1 MKLNKKGFSM
11 IEIIA
16 TVAILVILS
25 VIGIVSVNSIIERGK
40 EEHYVS
46 AEKALKMTAESYAQA
61 NRNYLPKNVGEM
73 RKVTLKQ
80 LVEDNYIEQ
89 IKDYYDKECY
99 LEESYVQIFKYS
111 KTDYSYLPYLKCP
124 DYSNFEEN
132 ETKKPTISINFTEAT
147 KNTVKQTVAKT
158 KIEDPDKILSYSITI
173 FKNGAEVYTTGNV
186 EANYEKII
194 LRRRTYD
201 RV

>member
-1 MKLNKKGFSM
+1 
-11 IEIIA
+11 
-16 TVAILVILS
+16 
-25 VIGIVSVNSIIERGK
+25 
-40 EEHYVS
+40 
-46 AEKALKMTAESYAQA
+46 
-61 NRNYLPKNVGEM
+61 M

-132 ETKKPTISINFTEAT
+132 SE
-147 KNTVKQTVAKT
+147 
-158 KIEDPDKILSYSITI
+158 
-173 FKNGAEVYTTGNV
+173 
-186 EANYEKII
+186 
-194 LRRRTYD
+194 
-201 RV
+201 